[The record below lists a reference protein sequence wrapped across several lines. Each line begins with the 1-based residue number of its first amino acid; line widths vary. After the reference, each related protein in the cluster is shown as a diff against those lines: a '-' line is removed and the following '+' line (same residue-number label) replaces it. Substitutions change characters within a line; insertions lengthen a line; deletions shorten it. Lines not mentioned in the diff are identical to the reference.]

1 MFKYGNRTLAL
12 LSVGG
17 FCLAL
22 LSGCSWFE
30 SNKEKTPA
38 LYLVNVLDK
47 PFFDDCHIPGSLNVS
62 MMDIKNVAQSWSK
75 SADVVIY
82 CSNYSCEASTHCCKM
97 LQTMGFEK
105 VWDYE
110 EGMAGWYQAHVKDS
124 VAYPIVGEAQQPYL
138 TMENKPLVETAQAET
153 AVKKIT
159 TEQLKELIN
168 SCADE
173 GKKHSCSC
181 C

>member
-1 MFKYGNRTLAL
+1 MFKHSNRTLATL
-12 LSVGG
+12 MVGS

-22 LSGCSWFE
+22 LSGCSWF
-30 SNKEKTPA
+30 SSKKEQAPA

-47 PFFDDCHIPGSLNVS
+47 PFFDDCHIPGSLNIS

-75 SADVVIY
+75 SSDVVIY

-97 LQTMGFEK
+97 LQAMGFEK

-110 EGMAGWYQAHVKDS
+110 EGMAGWYQAHLKDP
-124 VAYPIVGEAQQPYL
+124 VAYPIVGQAQQSYL
-138 TMENKPLVETAQAET
+138 TMENKPLVAAAESESV
-153 AVKKIT
+153 VKKIT
-159 TEQLKELIN
+159 TEQLKELIAN
-168 SCADE
+168 CSGE
-173 GKKHSCSC
+173 SKKHSCSC

>member
-1 MFKYGNRTLAL
+1 MFESANRTLTFLAFG
-12 LSVGG
+12 S

-22 LSGCSWFE
+22 LSGCFS
-30 SNKEKTPA
+30 SGPDKEQTPS

-47 PFFDDCHIPGSLNVS
+47 PFFDDCHIPSSLNVS

-97 LQTMGFEK
+97 LQSMGFEK

-110 EGMAGWYQAHVKDS
+110 EGMAGWYQAHLKDPI
-124 VAYPIVGEAQQPYL
+124 VYPIEGEARQSYL
-138 TMENKPLVETAQAET
+138 TMENKPLVEVAHTES

-159 TEQLKELIN
+159 TGQLKELMSN
-168 SCADE
+168 CTDKT
-173 GKKHSCSC
+173 KKHSCSHC
-181 C
+181 